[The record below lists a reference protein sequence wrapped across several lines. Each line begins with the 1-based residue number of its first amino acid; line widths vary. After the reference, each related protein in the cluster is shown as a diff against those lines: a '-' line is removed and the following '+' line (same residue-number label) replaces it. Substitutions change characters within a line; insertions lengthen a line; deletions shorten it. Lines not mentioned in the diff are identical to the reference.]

1 MAQMVKNQPA
11 IWEAQVRP
19 LGQEDLLE
27 KGMAIH
33 SSILYPLQYS
43 CLENS
48 TDRGAG
54 QATVHGLQRLR
65 HDRTSHTHTHT
76 HTHTHA
82 RTHGVS
88 QLLAVYKNQ
97 LGSFNN
103 Y

>member
-19 LGQEDLLE
+19 LGQKDLLE

-33 SSILYPLQYS
+33 SSILNPLQYS

-48 TDRGAG
+48 MDRGAG
-54 QATVHGLQRLR
+54 QAAVHGVAKS
-65 HDRTSHTHTHT
+65 RTRQNKSHTHTHT
-76 HTHTHA
+76 H
-82 RTHGVS
+82 THGVS